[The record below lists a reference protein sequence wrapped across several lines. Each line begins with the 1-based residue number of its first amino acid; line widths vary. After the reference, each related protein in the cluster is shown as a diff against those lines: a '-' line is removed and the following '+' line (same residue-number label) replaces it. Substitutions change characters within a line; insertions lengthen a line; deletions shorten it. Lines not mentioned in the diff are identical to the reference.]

1 MCDVRCVGLRLW
13 RGTLVC
19 EKCGVGGGG
28 GGGGG
33 CCVADGKL
41 RVLCVSSLVEE

>member
-19 EKCGVGGGG
+19 EKCGVGGEV
-28 GGGGG
+28 

-41 RVLCVSSLVEE
+41 RVLCVGSVVED

>member
-28 GGGGG
+28 GGGG
-33 CCVADGKL
+33 
-41 RVLCVSSLVEE
+41 VLCSRWEAESVVCE